1 MIPVLNFQFLGLPEL
16 FAVLSQPDNYSGL
29 ILSSPRAVEA
39 LSLAV
44 KSQETGTT
52 PCIKMSFF
60 ASGEFVV
67 QTQAIFFLFKW
78 IMDLFGHYRTLRLF
92 TAVVI
97 QLTLTGVFSS
107 NAEQSIIH
115 IDKGIFVFLLLTF
128 LQSGGSGWWRFGM
141 LNPFTR

>member
-44 KSQETGTT
+44 KSQETGTA

-60 ASGEFVV
+60 AFGE
-67 QTQAIFFLFKW
+67 L
-78 IMDLFGHYRTLRLF
+78 LCRRRLF
-92 TAVVI
+92 AS
-97 QLTLTGVFSS
+97 FS
-107 NAEQSIIH
+107 NDDERLIIT
-115 IDKGIFVFLLLTF
+115 V
-128 LQSGGSGWWRFGM
+128 
-141 LNPFTR
+141 P